1 MQPQRVFAIERDSPF
16 FPKDSHAFFVRP
28 AMVIVFNPTA
38 GRRRMEVL
46 CQLIDLLSANGIR
59 FQVFET
65 RRPGDAEGRAR
76 QAVRDG
82 SGMVVAAG
90 GDGTIA
96 EVANGLIGSS
106 VSLGVVPLGTANVLA
121 HELSLPFAPRDIAKA
136 LAFGRT
142 RPLWPGLVTGP
153 DGPRVFM
160 QMLGAGFDAQVV
172 HHLPRGL
179 KRILGRTAYALQ
191 TVRELSRYEHKRI
204 RVRLDGQEAEAA
216 GVIVSKGRLYAG
228 EYVLAPAARP
238 GEPGFSVV
246 LFDLGGIGATVR
258 YGAALL
264 AGMLSRAPGVTHIRA
279 GRIDFLGNQRVPVQT
294 DGDGGGFTPLSIRD
308 APAPIQVVVTA

>member
-1 MQPQRVFAIERDSPF
+1 
-16 FPKDSHAFFVRP
+16 
-28 AMVIVFNPTA
+28 MVIVFNPTA
-38 GRRRMEVL
+38 GRRRMEAL

-59 FQVFET
+59 FQIFET
-65 RRPGDAEGRAR
+65 RRAGDAESRTR
-76 QAVRDG
+76 QAVREGAD
-82 SGMVVAAG
+82 MVVAAG

-96 EVANGLIGSS
+96 EVANGLLGST

-121 HELSLPFAPRDIAKA
+121 HELALPFAPRDIAKA

-142 RPLWPGLVTGP
+142 KPLWPGLATGP
-153 DGPRVFM
+153 DGPRVFV

-172 HHLPRGL
+172 HHLPPGL
-179 KRILGRTAYALQ
+179 KRLLGRAAYALQ
-191 TVRELSRYEHKRI
+191 TVRELPRYEHKRI

-216 GVIVSKGRLYAG
+216 AVIVSKGRLYAG
-228 EYVLAPAARP
+228 EYLLAPAARP

-246 LFDLGGIGATVR
+246 LFDTGGASATLR

-264 AGMLSRAPGVTHIRA
+264 ANVLSRARGVTHIRA
-279 GRIDFLGNQRVPVQT
+279 GRIDFLGNDPVPVQT

-308 APAPIQVVVTA
+308 APTPIQIVVAA